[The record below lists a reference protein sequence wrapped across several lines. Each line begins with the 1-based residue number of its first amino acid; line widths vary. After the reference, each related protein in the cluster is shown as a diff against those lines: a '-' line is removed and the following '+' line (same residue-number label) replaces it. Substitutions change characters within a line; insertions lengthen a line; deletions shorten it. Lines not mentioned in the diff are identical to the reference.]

1 MINETSLCFKPV
13 LNLIVSFCNRKLT
26 KWFKWLRFFWLY
38 QVSYLKCSG
47 LVLFLFCFWIN
58 NYMYYRKWK
67 HLTKTLFWPRAKMNL
82 CIRHVHLRRPDNQ
95 LLSEKRAHFPST
107 KTGTIFFIRFL
118 QSNTHIIVIFVTKLE
133 YLRTQSNVKTF
144 YFWFLCRAK
153 QFFFSKLTSFFFF
166 QKIQTNHHLWTTL
179 FVQERF

>member
-1 MINETSLCFKPV
+1 MV
-13 LNLIVSFCNRKLT
+13 VSFCYRKLT

-67 HLTKTLFWPRAKMNL
+67 HLTKTFFWPRAKINL

-118 QSNTHIIVIFVTKLE
+118 QLNTHIIVIFCHKARVFKDTVQCK
-133 YLRTQSNVKTF
+133 NVLLLVFMSSQTG
-144 YFWFLCRAK
+144 
-153 QFFFSKLTSFFFF
+153 FFFEA
-166 QKIQTNHHLWTTL
+166 N
-179 FVQERF
+179 